1 MRSNSILPSLKRNRH
16 LAARGFD
23 ARKQRRHVAIVGEA
37 DHTSSTTWVSPTV
50 REIGVT
56 TVSSGQCPM
65 NQVS

>member
-1 MRSNSILPSLKRNRH
+1 LRP
-16 LAARGFD
+16 
-23 ARKQRRHVAIVGEA
+23 VGLTPGSSA
-37 DHTSSTTWVSPTV
+37 GMSQSWVKLIITSSTTWVSPTV